1 MATAGRYT
9 RRHPVDQGVRDQKGC
24 PGWATEQRQQWSTAT
39 WAPKSSRTFD
49 EVADHWL
56 TLREADTSIGP
67 NTVRADR
74 ESLAYA
80 RRAFG
85 ALPVQKLTPAAL
97 ANWSATLTGKDGR
110 ILAPATKRR
119 AIVRR
124 TSVMAHA
131 RKMRWLTYDP
141 SAELDSPEQKAVT
154 TTAADDI
161 WTPEPQRARG
171 KRGYRY
177 IRDERPATA
186 R

>member
-1 MATAGRYT
+1 
-9 RRHPVDQGVRDQKGC
+9 VL
-24 PGWATEQRQQWSTAT
+24 GWVTEQRQQWSTAT

-85 ALPVQKLTPAAL
+85 AVPVQKLTPAAL
-97 ANWSATLTGKDGR
+97 ANWSATLTGKGGR
-110 ILAPATKRR
+110 TLAPATKRR
-119 AIVRR
+119 AIVRLK
-124 TSVMAHA
+124 SVMAHA

-141 SAELDSPEQKAVT
+141 SADLESP
-154 TTAADDI
+154 DRRRS
-161 WTPEPQRARG
+161 PPPQPMTFG
-171 KRGYRY
+171 
-177 IRDERPATA
+177 RPSRWGSFSITSRRIASA
-186 R
+186 GVSR